1 MTSILERP
9 TAPATTEANVR
20 TVTDNAT
27 YAWDDSSEFCLDR
40 LAADFVYDYRV
51 QLDAAGVPA
60 MELELT
66 RVWAEH
72 GYRVEWV
79 SVAQMESGEDR
90 TVPNKLIWDV
100 WAEAAR
106 RIDETA
112 LVAAAE
118 LNDELNGYK
127 ERDY

>member
-1 MTSILERP
+1 MTSLLEP
-9 TAPATTEANVR
+9 VATATRVK
-20 TVTDNAT
+20 TVTDNAK

-40 LAADFVYDYRV
+40 LPTDFVYDYRV
-51 QLDAAGVPA
+51 QLDAVGVPA
-60 MELELT
+60 MELELA

-90 TVPNKLIWDV
+90 AVPNQLIWDV
-100 WAEAAR
+100 WAKAAG

-118 LNDELNGYK
+118 LNDELNGYR
-127 ERDY
+127 END

>member
-1 MTSILERP
+1 MTSTLENP
-9 TAPATTEANVR
+9 TATASAPTPV
-20 TVTDNAT
+20 VTDNAR

-40 LAADFVYDYRV
+40 LPADFVGDYRA

-60 MELELT
+60 MELELA

-79 SVAQMESGEDR
+79 SVAQMGSGEDR
-90 TVPNKLIWDV
+90 IVPNTLIWDV

-118 LNDELNGYK
+118 LNDELNGYR
-127 ERDY
+127 ELDD

>member
-1 MTSILERP
+1 MTTILERP
-9 TAPATTEANVR
+9 AAAPTTTVL
-20 TVTDNAT
+20 TVTDNAK

-40 LAADFVYDYRV
+40 LPGDFVSDYRM
-51 QLDAAGVPA
+51 QLDAAGISA

-66 RVWAEH
+66 TVWAEH

-79 SVAQMESGEDR
+79 NVGQMESGEDR

-118 LNDELNGYK
+118 LNGELNGYK
-127 ERDY
+127 ERD